1 MRVAL
6 LSHLASTQA
15 PTGAEHSLALLA
27 CGLARRGHDVHVA
40 APGRW
45 ALAPELE
52 AAGVRVT
59 EIPVR
64 MCWLVQPEPQPALAQ
79 ALRFVRWAVPDPG
92 VGRLRRWL
100 EDLAPDVVHVNCLP
114 HLGGAAAA
122 RVAGLPVVWHVREI
136 LPPGVRRRAFARRL
150 RRDADCVV
158 AVSRAVASWLEME
171 GLGDR
176 LGVVHNG
183 VEVPRKLPVCE
194 EARRE
199 LGLDPDATVAAWLGQ
214 LLPHKGALEA
224 VEAVERARRTG
235 PPLELVLA
243 GSGSGR
249 ARARLAAALA
259 ARPWARL
266 VPPQAGPWKVL
277 AAADL
282 VAVTPTAPDPLPRV
296 VMEAMAAG
304 RPVVAFASGGVPE
317 MVEDGVTGVLV
328 PAGDVAGLGAAMAE
342 LAADSDRRRSVGEA
356 AGRRARAEF
365 GLDRH
370 VERMEAILR
379 RHSYTDGP
387 GRRTNGSDR
396 SVRGQ
401 SR

>member
-176 LGVVHNG
+176 PEVVHNG
-183 VEVPRKLPVCE
+183 VEAPA
-194 EARRE
+194 EALSREAARAE
-199 LGLDPDATVAAWLGQ
+199 LGLDPDVSLVVWLGQ
-214 LLPHKGALEA
+214 LLPHKGATETVAA
-224 VEAVERARRTG
+224 VELARQTG
-235 PPLELVLA
+235 APLELLLA
-243 GSGSGR
+243 GPGSGR
-249 ARARLAAALA
+249 ERTRLETALA
-259 ARPWARL
+259 GRNWARL
-266 VPPQAGPWKVL
+266 TSPQPDPWSLL

-296 VMEAMAAG
+296 VMEAMAVG
-304 RPVVAFASGGVPE
+304 RPVVAFAIGGVPE

-328 PAGDVAGLGAAMAE
+328 PVGDVAGLATALAR
-342 LAADSDRRRSVGEA
+342 LAADTDMRDALGKA
-356 AGRRARAEF
+356 AVCRARTEF
-365 GLDRH
+365 SLVRH

-379 RHSYTDGP
+379 RHS
-387 GRRTNGSDR
+387 
-396 SVRGQ
+396 
-401 SR
+401 